1 MVSMARCV
9 LSMDPLVEVGVEGG
23 EGRTRGPWG
32 GAMGLLKDP
41 HRTAFTEM
49 FLHSIDLAEQLK
61 PLYRQLS

>member
-1 MVSMARCV
+1 MVSRARGV
-9 LSMDPLVEVGVEGG
+9 LLMDQLVVVGVGGG
-23 EGRTRGPWG
+23 EGRTRDPWG

-41 HRTAFTEM
+41 HRSASTEM